1 MYKVIPP
8 RPTFA
13 ADMTETESA
22 IIGKHVAYRTDLLDK
37 GVAVASGPVA
47 DPSGLY
53 GMTVVEAPDEQEV
66 RVLAERDPVIST
78 GLLTYEVWL
87 RYLGRAR
94 RGWRWTGRGPNRP

>member
-22 IIGKHVAYRTDLLDK
+22 IISKHVAYWTDLLDK
-37 GVAVASGPVA
+37 DVAVASGPVA

-53 GMTVVEAPDEQEV
+53 GMAVSKPGLGVSGGLAVAGVGPAAAPV
-66 RVLAERDPVIST
+66 
-78 GLLTYEVWL
+78 GL
-87 RYLGRAR
+87 R
-94 RGWRWTGRGPNRP
+94 